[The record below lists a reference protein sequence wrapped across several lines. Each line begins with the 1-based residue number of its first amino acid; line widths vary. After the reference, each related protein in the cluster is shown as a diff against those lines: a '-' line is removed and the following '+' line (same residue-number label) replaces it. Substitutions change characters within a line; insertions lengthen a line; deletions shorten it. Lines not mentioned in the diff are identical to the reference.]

1 MFLGFWL
8 VTKSIPCLQ
17 GPVKKAQV
25 IDTMFYYK
33 SFFSHLPNFLNIA
46 PVRIY
51 SSGHKKKL
59 LVFIFVRK
67 LPNLVGAIFKKTMED
82 KRNSLLLVA
91 SV

>member
-1 MFLGFWL
+1 LIGNQVHTMSSGPSEKGPGHWYNVLL
-8 VTKSIPCLQ
+8 QECL
-17 GPVKKAQV
+17 
-25 IDTMFYYK
+25 
-33 SFFSHLPNFLNIA
+33 FSHLPYFLNTA